1 MLIWAMGSAGEMLQ
15 VQSVSIRYGRLT
27 VVRDLSLTVERGE
40 VVCVLG
46 QNGAGKS
53 SVMAAIA
60 GGITPYRGNI
70 LFERT
75 PILARSPE
83 YIARLGI
90 SFIPEGRHVF
100 PELTVRENLLVG
112 GTIGRGRP
120 ANDLNEIYAYFPR
133 LKERQNAPARQ
144 LSGGEQQMLAIGRA
158 LMTHPTLMLID
169 EPSLG
174 LAPRIVDQVY
184 EILLQ
189 LRNDRSMTLLVNEQN
204 ATRILR
210 YADRV
215 YVVRNGSVQL
225 QGKTESFRT
234 GDAIQKAYF
243 GFGEGAPV
251 AAEGHV

>member
-1 MLIWAMGSAGEMLQ
+1 MLE
-15 VQSVSIRYGRLT
+15 VQSISIRYGRLT
-27 VVRDLSLTVERGE
+27 VVRDLSLTVARGE

-60 GGITPYRGNI
+60 GGIAPYRGNI
-70 LFERT
+70 LFEQT
-75 PILARSPE
+75 PILARAPE

-90 SFIPEGRHVF
+90 SFIPEGRRVF
-100 PELTVRENLLVG
+100 PELTVQENLLVG
-112 GTIGRGRP
+112 GAIGRGRP
-120 ANDLNEIYAYFPR
+120 ADDLSDIYAYFPR
-133 LKERQNAPARQ
+133 LEERQSAPARQ

-184 EILLQ
+184 EILLH
-189 LRNDRSMTLLVNEQN
+189 LRSSRGMTLLVNEQST
-204 ATRILR
+204 TRILR
-210 YADRV
+210 YADRI
-215 YVVRNGSVQL
+215 YVLRNGSIQL
-225 QGKTESFRT
+225 EGETGMFRG

-243 GFGEGAPV
+243 GFEEGGAP
-251 AAEGHV
+251 AAADGHAR